1 MSGAA
6 ASNPLEVLEVG
17 RQRHENVQG
26 PDENVPSPSLPAFL
40 CQAAGMQS
48 SACASDAKKNARNA
62 KHAPPKKRRVT
73 RMCWQGARSLLPALQ
88 QFTRSLPL
96 AALRWRLG
104 LMQEAAQI
112 VNAQLKEV
120 SWAGRGLQGMCQL
133 RQKATIAR
141 LQ

>member
-1 MSGAA
+1 MCI
-6 ASNPLEVLEVG
+6 
-17 RQRHENVQG
+17 R
-26 PDENVPSPSLPAFL
+26 
-40 CQAAGMQS
+40 CQTP
-48 SACASDAKKNARNA
+48 CVC
-62 KHAPPKKRRVT
+62 KRV
-73 RMCWQGARSLLPALQ
+73 CWQGARSLLPALQ

-120 SWAGRGLQGMCQL
+120 SWGWAGRGMQEMCQS